1 MKWCL
6 ALMAAALA
14 SQARADVP
22 KELADFV
29 QKPDKAYEWK
39 SKGKI
44 ETPVGVVYE
53 LAMTSQKW
61 QDTTWTHGI
70 QIFVPKGAKP
80 KATMLLYNTGGS
92 PSPTN
97 AILGLAISERVKAPV
112 AFLFG
117 IPKQPIY
124 GLKEDGLIAE
134 TFTKYLATE
143 DASWPLLFPM
153 AKSVVRAMDTLQAF
167 AKEEWKTDVTGF
179 VVTGASKR
187 GWTSWLTAATGDKRV
202 KAIIPM
208 VIDTL
213 NFKVQMPHQLKS
225 YGAYSEQIKDYVD
238 RGLLDPKMPEN
249 PKSQKLWAMVDPWSY
264 RENLTLPK
272 VIINGTNDPYWTKDA
287 LNLYW
292 DDLKG
297 PKWVLYVP
305 NAGHGLEEVHQDGKK
320 DRDRILNTMSA
331 AARWFIEDKK
341 PPEMSWKHEG
351 EGEAKAEPKFRVDGG
366 KDAKLLRLWTADA
379 DTRDFRKA
387 KCVSVDLKSN
397 EGAWTGTLERPKVG
411 FRATFA
417 ECEYDLDG
425 LKYSLSTQIRI
436 LESAKK

>member
-6 ALMAAALA
+6 ALIACMLVA
-14 SQARADVP
+14 QVRAEVP
-22 KELADFV
+22 KELGEFIA
-29 QKPDKAYEWK
+29 KPDKAYEWK

-44 ETPVGVVYE
+44 ETPAGVVYE

-80 KATMLLYNTGGS
+80 QATMVLYNTGGA

-97 AILGLAISERVKAPV
+97 AFLGLAISERVKAPV
-112 AFLFG
+112 AFVYG
-117 IPKQPIY
+117 IPNQPIY
-124 GLKEDGLIAE
+124 GKKEDGLIAE

-153 AKSVVRAMDTLQAF
+153 AKSLIRAMDTLQAF
-167 AKEEWKTDVTGF
+167 AKEEWKFDVIDF

-213 NFKVQMPHQLKS
+213 NFKEQMPNQVKS
-225 YGAYSEQIKDYVD
+225 FGKYSEQINDYVE
-238 RGLLDPKMPEN
+238 RGLLDPKKPET
-249 PKSQKLWAMVDPWSY
+249 PISKKLWEMVDPYSY
-264 RENLTLPK
+264 REKLTLPK
-272 VIINGTNDPYWTKDA
+272 VIINGTNDPYWAQDA
-287 LNLYW
+287 LNFYW

-297 PKWVLYVP
+297 PKWILYVP
-305 NAGHGLEEVHQDGKK
+305 NAGHGLEEVHEGNKK
-320 DRDRILNTMSA
+320 DRDRVLNTLSA
-331 AARWFIEDKK
+331 AARWFVEDKT
-341 PPEMSWKHEG
+341 PPAMSWKHEG
-351 EGEAKAEPKFRVDGG
+351 EDKPKFRVDGS
-366 KDAKLLRLWTADA
+366 KDAKAYRLWTADSE
-379 DTRDFRKA
+379 TRDFRKA
-387 KCVSVDLKSN
+387 KWVGNDLKSDG
-397 EGAWTGTLERPKVG
+397 GAWSGVLERPKAG
-411 FRATFA
+411 FRAVFA

-425 LKYSLSTQIRI
+425 LKYNLSTQIRI
-436 LESAKK
+436 LEPAAK